1 MVYSQTERNGVLD
14 LNCRWHNATVPIYIE
29 EADITDDEIKVILS
43 VFKAYY
49 RNHAF
54 VSLIKRVIVIGSL
67 LLAMKRAVGLFYRY
81 EK

>member
-43 VFKAYY
+43 VFKAYN
-49 RNHAF
+49 RK
-54 VSLIKRVIVIGSL
+54 SCIRKP
-67 LLAMKRAVGLFYRY
+67 Y
-81 EK
+81 EKSDSNWIFITSNETGCWVVL